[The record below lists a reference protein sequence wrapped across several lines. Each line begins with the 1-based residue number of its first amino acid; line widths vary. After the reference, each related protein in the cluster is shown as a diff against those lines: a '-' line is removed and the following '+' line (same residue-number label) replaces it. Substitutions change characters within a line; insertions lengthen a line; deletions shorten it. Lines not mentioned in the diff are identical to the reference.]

1 MDRYFSSNVMF
12 GTKNPEKKDVI
23 SEGSKV
29 GTVEYDKVS
38 GAVTVQDKYDAD
50 SLNPASG
57 KAIAE
62 AISGVPQVPAIEEGD
77 NGMVLK
83 VKADGTGTEWA
94 AVNEVPSVGEG
105 NNGRVLKVNAAGT
118 GTEWAPDGFTNTAGI
133 TDIVSV
139 ASLPQNPDA
148 NTLYIVTG
156 V

>member
-12 GTKNPEKKDVI
+12 GTKNPEKKDVL

-29 GTVEYDKVS
+29 GTVEYDKVT

-62 AISGVPQVPAIEEGD
+62 ALSGVQGVPPIEEGD

-83 VKADGTGTEWA
+83 V
-94 AVNEVPSVGEG
+94 
-105 NNGRVLKVNAAGT
+105 NAAGT
-118 GTEWAPDGFTNTAGI
+118 GVEWGPDGFTNSAGI
-133 TDIVSV
+133 TDIVSA
-139 ASLPQNPDA
+139 ASLPANPDA

-156 V
+156 A

>member
-38 GAVTVQDKYDAD
+38 GAVTVQDKYDAS

-62 AISGVPQVPAIEEGD
+62 AIS
-77 NGMVLK
+77 
-83 VKADGTGTEWA
+83 

-105 NNGRVLKVNAAGT
+105 DNGRVLKVNAAGT